1 MQIYNIKSVN
11 SHNLYILLQRFENM
25 EFWKGNKTLKQLSK
39 FEPGCWVQVHSN
51 HIMHFSKE
59 HNLDSELVHDA
70 LDPHEIPRLE
80 VIDKTV
86 YLFTKTITK
95 NGFDTLLIIFGKN
108 FFATVCRNKPLC
120 MKGLEVNTLKR
131 RESITKILSANNDV
145 LENEVIKIV
154 KRVQAQQQ
162 LQSHYTEKELETF
175 LTDENFL
182 NILVS
187 NYFYMEILYEKLMR
201 TLRFPASEKEYIE
214 SLIVESTQ
222 GYNQCKNALKT
233 IRNIRE
239 YYSII
244 ISNKLN
250 RTIKILT
257 IFTIMISIPAAVSG
271 FYGMNI
277 KLPIQQHPSAWI
289 IILAGISLL
298 WVTFLWY
305 LSRKKV
311 L

>member
-1 MQIYNIKSVN
+1 
-11 SHNLYILLQRFENM
+11 M
-25 EFWKGNKTLKQLSK
+25 EYWKGNKKLKQLSK
-39 FEPGCWVQVHSN
+39 FEPGSWAQVHTAKISD
-51 HIMHFSKE
+51 FSSAHK
-59 HNLDSELVHDA
+59 LDTELVHDA
-70 LDPHEIPRLE
+70 LDAHEIPRIE

-95 NGFDTLLIIFGKN
+95 SGLDTLLIILGKN
-108 FFATVCRNKPLC
+108 FFATVCNEAPLFLQ
-120 MKGLEVNTLKR
+120 KVEVNTIKS
-131 RESITKILSANNDV
+131 RESVIKLLSANNDY
-145 LENEVIKIV
+145 LEDEVVKLV
-154 KRVQAQQQ
+154 KRVQANQQ

-175 LTDENFL
+175 LADENFL

-201 TLRFPASEKEYIE
+201 HVKFPKSEREHIE
-214 SLIVESTQ
+214 DLVVESTQ

-277 KLPIQQHPSAWI
+277 KLPIQQHPYAWAI
-289 IILAGISLL
+289 ISTGIVLL
-298 WVTFLWY
+298 WITFVWY
-305 LSRKKV
+305 LHKKRV